1 MRPSIEEYFLS
12 LAVLVSTRATCLR
25 RSVGCVLVDKRRH
38 VLATGYNGVAA
49 GMPHCND
56 ITGYDVIGDLHSTA
70 NDKYKPIYNHACQG
84 AYAASGSKLD
94 DCGAIHAE
102 QNALLQ
108 CRDVWEIETAYVTV
122 SPCLT
127 CTKLLLNTS
136 CSQIVFT
143 ERYEAHYDQARSL
156 WLGAG
161 RSFMQYPC
169 AFPVEIEE

>member
-49 GMPHCND
+49 GLPHCNASYR
-56 ITGYDVIGDLHSTA
+56 IPVP
-70 NDKYKPIYNHACQG
+70 PIETIYPNACHG
-84 AYAASGSKLD
+84 ASAASGTKLD
-94 DCGAIHAE
+94 DCQAIHAE

-136 CSQIVFT
+136 CSQVVFT
-143 ERYEAHYDQARSL
+143 ERYEAHYDQVRSL

-161 RSFMQYPC
+161 RSFTQHP
-169 AFPVEIEE
+169 AAAGAKP